1 MKFLYE
7 GKIEEFDF
15 SVTKAFAEYA
25 AVPEE
30 IALQTLQKM
39 ALSDYAA
46 FVSALDTEDEEIINK
61 MVDKYI
67 ETDEEVVLGE
77 SIAYYNK
84 LPIISKF
91 PVMEERSR
99 SLSLPFMYSNAYKNV
114 INLSENELNEYLG
127 VWLVNENSDFRMKRD
142 IAVHKYIYETNINP
156 QLKQNVARIAN
167 KSASHVKSPSF
178 TDDKDNTKK
187 EIVSADPQKNII
199 ATQDEKGNV
208 DVVQLDQQKKK
219 QIALEHL
226 QRLAGLK

>member
-7 GKIEEFDF
+7 GRIEEFDF

-25 AVPEE
+25 AIPEE
-30 IALQTLQKM
+30 IAQQTLQKM

-46 FVSALDTEDEEIINK
+46 FVSALDSEDEETINK
-61 MVDKYI
+61 MVDKYV

-77 SIAYYNK
+77 SISYYSK

-91 PVMEERSR
+91 PIMEERSR

-114 INLSENELNEYLG
+114 TRLSESELNDYLG
-127 VWLVNENSDFRMKRD
+127 IWLVNENTDFRMKRD
-142 IAVHKYIYETNINP
+142 IAVHKYIYETNVNP
-156 QLKQNVARIAN
+156 QLKQNIARIAS
-167 KSASHVKSPSF
+167 KSSSQVKSPSF

-199 ATQDEKGNV
+199 ATQDEKGNI

-219 QIALEHL
+219 QIALEDL
-226 QRLAGLK
+226 KRLAGLK